1 MLGVEPYEHHAR
13 LEEHAHGAGRDGP
26 EVLRPTLGRGPAGL
40 DEDALVEAGAREFL
54 AADGLC
60 RVRTAQVDDAAA
72 ADEALEPER
81 GDVHGAAV
89 EMHRG
94 VDMRAHVRRHVDRRD
109 VGNSAVVDALVPEDL
124 ERRVAREYGRSGAY
138 GRGNVPKAAHAV
150 AS

>member
-1 MLGVEPYEHHAR
+1 MRTAPGETDLNSSVQR
-13 LEEHAHGAGRDGP
+13 SGA
-26 EVLRPTLGRGPAGL
+26 VLRVLMRTRSWKQ
-40 DEDALVEAGAREFL
+40 ALEEFL

-72 ADEALEPER
+72 AMKRSSLSV

>member
-1 MLGVEPYEHHAR
+1 MSITPDSRSMRTAPG
-13 LEEHAHGAGRDGP
+13 DGP

-60 RVRTAQVDDAAA
+60 RVRTAQIDDAAA

-89 EMHRG
+89 EMHQG

-124 ERRVAREYGRSGAY
+124 ERRVAREYGRSGATE
-138 GRGNVPKAAHAV
+138 GEMSQRLRMQWPP
-150 AS
+150 

>member
-1 MLGVEPYEHHAR
+1 M
-13 LEEHAHGAGRDGP
+13 
-26 EVLRPTLGRGPAGL
+26 
-40 DEDALVEAGAREFL
+40 EAGAREFL